1 MIRRSIYLL
10 GMGGFGPELLQLL
23 RYTQGEVNWEY
34 GGYFDDNA
42 AEKSGISGPIP
53 GKHCRGAPITRRD
66 GPGPFT
72 LFASNQRGHFGFVD
86 PIVAPV

>member
-42 AEKSGISGPIP
+42 AEKSGISGPY
-53 GKHCRGAPITRRD
+53 RGSIAEALQLPEGTA
-66 GPGPFT
+66 
-72 LFASNQRGHFGFVD
+72 LAL
-86 PIVAPV
+86 